1 MTKKELT
8 ASEAQARLEELCVRA
23 ERCEYELREKLR
35 RWGVSASEASTIL
48 QNLVKHK
55 FVNDTRFTA
64 AYVHDKI
71 TFARWGKRKVYQG
84 LLQKRIAPDIIRDAL
99 QAVDKDQYT
108 SNLRDFFKGKI
119 KERPELKESYE
130 GRTKL
135 FRYAISRGY
144 EPSLASEMLRS
155 LLQG

>member
-1 MTKKELT
+1 MTKKILT
-8 ASEAQARLEELCVRA
+8 VSEAQARLEELCVRA

-35 RWGVSASEASTIL
+35 RWGVSASDSSAII

-55 FVNDTRFTA
+55 FVDDARFA
-64 AYVHDKI
+64 RAYIHDKI
-71 TFARWGKRKVYQG
+71 IFARWGKRKVYQS
-84 LLQKRIAPDIIRDAL
+84 LLQKRIASDIIREAL
-99 QAVDKDQYT
+99 QSVDKDQYT

-119 KERPELKESYE
+119 KERPELKESFE

-144 EPSLASEMLRS
+144 EPSLASELLKS
-155 LLQG
+155 LLLS

>member
-1 MTKKELT
+1 MTKKVLT
-8 ASEAQARLEELCVRA
+8 LSEAQARLEELCVRA

-35 RWGVSASEASTIL
+35 RWGVSASDSDTII

-55 FVNDTRFTA
+55 FVDDTRFAT

-71 TFARWGKRKVYQG
+71 MFARWGKRKVYQG
-84 LLQKRIAPDIIRDAL
+84 LMQKRIPSEIICEAL
-99 QAVDKDQYT
+99 QDVDKDQYAL
-108 SNLRDFFKGKI
+108 NLRNFFKGKI
-119 KERPELKESYE
+119 KECPELKESYE

-144 EPSLASEMLRS
+144 EPSLASELLKS
-155 LLQG
+155 LLLS